1 MIKNGFIKVGTSSP
15 RVSVGNPIA
24 NVEVMLKALEVAKQK
39 QLGIL
44 VFPELSVSGYTCG
57 DLLLQTYL
65 LQDVNRA
72 IELLL
77 EKNPFDG
84 IVVVGAPISIHRN
97 LYNCAVVIQKNEILG
112 IIPKYYL
119 PNDSEFYEGRW
130 FTRGHEIV
138 RHFDEI
144 NYLNRTVPF
153 GDLIFEN
160 ELHNVSFAVEIC
172 LDLWVAS
179 SPSSRL
185 ALNGADII
193 LNLSTSN
200 ELFQKSRYRRDLVR
214 VQSSNLVSGYVYCS
228 SGVYEST
235 TDGVFSG
242 HSIISQIGEILT
254 ESELFSRDELNMT
267 IADIDVSRIQ
277 FNRRRSTPFRQSGED
292 NMAYVQRV
300 PFTLVVNDEYT
311 FEKPLDETPFVP
323 KVEEKESFEEIM
335 NIQVAGLA
343 KRMIHTKAQTLLIG
357 VSGGLDSTLAL
368 LLAAKTFD
376 LINLPRKNIIAYTI
390 RGFGTSNRTNTNA
403 NNLMKTLGVTHHDI
417 DLRESVLSH
426 FKTIGHDPN
435 QVDITYENAQAR
447 ERTNILMNLAN
458 KMNGL
463 VLGTGNM
470 SELALGWCT
479 YNGDHMSMYAINAG
493 VPKTLVKFMVKQFM
507 LLESATLTNNAE
519 DAELLQYTL
528 ADILDTPISPELLN
542 TEQNTEEIIGKYEI
556 HDFILYH
563 MLNNGDTEDRIFD
576 LMKIAF
582 KDDFDEEKL
591 LEYLQIFYR
600 RFYSQQ
606 FKRSALPDGPKVL
619 DISLSPRTDW
629 RMPSDAEY
637 RRRLS

>member
-1 MIKNGFIKVGTSSP
+1 M
-15 RVSVGNPIA
+15 
-24 NVEVMLKALEVAKQK
+24 
-39 QLGIL
+39 
-44 VFPELSVSGYTCG
+44 
-57 DLLLQTYL
+57 
-65 LQDVNRA
+65 
-72 IELLL
+72 
-77 EKNPFDG
+77 
-84 IVVVGAPISIHRN
+84 
-97 LYNCAVVIQKNEILG
+97 
-112 IIPKYYL
+112 
-119 PNDSEFYEGRW
+119 
-130 FTRGHEIV
+130 
-138 RHFDEI
+138 
-144 NYLNRTVPF
+144 
-153 GDLIFEN
+153 
-160 ELHNVSFAVEIC
+160 
-172 LDLWVAS
+172 
-179 SPSSRL
+179 
-185 ALNGADII
+185 
-193 LNLSTSN
+193 
-200 ELFQKSRYRRDLVR
+200 
-214 VQSSNLVSGYVYCS
+214 
-228 SGVYEST
+228 
-235 TDGVFSG
+235 
-242 HSIISQIGEILT
+242 
-254 ESELFSRDELNMT
+254 
-267 IADIDVSRIQ
+267 
-277 FNRRRSTPFRQSGED
+277 
-292 NMAYVQRV
+292 
-300 PFTLVVNDEYT
+300 VNDEYT